1 MKGLIRK
8 ILLEEIEKNGD
19 SIDGNL
25 KKSLFSLWEE
35 KGVGV
40 DDSIY
45 RYFGLD
51 LDSANDNHLIRRLK
65 VGFLGGFRNASM
77 EVLKKLNLNE
87 PRTIVDGGYRF
98 TLIPRSMV
106 IMDYDTKDVNKEPYN
121 VVWEV
126 ECDIPEGSVDL
137 HLMGKRYTLESLFS
151 KKTFDEEGEENYDD
165 VEELLYE
172 VENEITDT
180 LYEYLSEIFYE
191 YGLGSVI
198 PHHPYKDRWKVQN
211 YYPDY

>member
-1 MKGLIRK
+1 MRDLIRK
-8 ILLEEIEKNGD
+8 ILLEEIKKNSD
-19 SIDGNL
+19 FIDENI

-35 KGVGV
+35 KGVDV

-45 RYFGLD
+45 KYFGLD
-51 LDSANDNHLIRRLK
+51 VDSTNDYNLISRLK
-65 VGFLGGFRNASM
+65 VEFLGGFPKASM

-98 TLIPRSMV
+98 TLIPRSM
-106 IMDYDTKDVNKEPYN
+106 IIADFETKDVDKEPYN

-126 ECDIPEGSVDL
+126 ECEIPEGSVDL
-137 HLMGKRYTLESLFS
+137 HLMGKRYDLKDLFS
-151 KKTFDEEGEENYDD
+151 KKTFDEEGEDSYDD

-172 VENEITDT
+172 IENEITDT
-180 LYEYLSEIFYE
+180 LYEYLSELFNK

-198 PHHPYKDRWKVQN
+198 PKHPYKGRWKVQN

>member
-1 MKGLIRK
+1 MKRLIRK
-8 ILLEEIEKNGD
+8 ILLEEIKKKGD
-19 SIDGNL
+19 FIDENL
-25 KKSLFSLWEE
+25 KKSLFTLWEE
-35 KGVGV
+35 KGVSV

-51 LDSANDNHLIRRLK
+51 VDSSSDYDLIRRLK
-65 VGFLGGFRNASM
+65 VEFLGGFRNASM
-77 EVLKKLNLNE
+77 EVLKKLRLNQ

-106 IMDYDTKDVNKEPYN
+106 IADSDTKDVNKEPYN

-126 ECDIPEGSVDL
+126 ECDIPKGSVDL

-151 KKTFDEEGEENYDD
+151 KKTFDEEGEDSYDD
-165 VEELLYE
+165 VENLLYE
-172 VENEITDT
+172 IENEITDT

-211 YYPDY
+211 YYPNY